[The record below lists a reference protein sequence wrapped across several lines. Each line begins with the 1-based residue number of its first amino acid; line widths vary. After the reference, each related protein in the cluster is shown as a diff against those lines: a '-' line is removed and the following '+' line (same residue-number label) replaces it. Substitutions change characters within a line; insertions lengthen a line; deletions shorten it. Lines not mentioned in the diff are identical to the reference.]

1 MRTSTLLN
9 FSTNL
14 ARNPQ
19 SYLHVRKAVPLID
32 AEAYVTYY
40 LICRKE
46 KEALLPQPLKAD
58 VESQN
63 VNLI

>member
-19 SYLHVRKAVPLID
+19 SYLHGRKSVPLTD
-32 AEAYVTYY
+32 AEADVTYY

-46 KEALLPQPLKAD
+46 KEAMLPQPLKAD

-63 VNLI
+63 VSLI